1 MLRHCL
7 TLYYRVTLPESDWTI
22 NRFSSTMKRLQLE
35 SSSFCNDPSPL
46 GLGRVSVMPTC
57 RSHSMTAIN
66 HSVMSIARIQKVV
79 MVLYKYSRQTCCLWS
94 LDKPIRLCVAHTHT
108 RRTTLS
114 GRILY
119 QNVVSVKRRN
129 HKIGKNCPPPGIGER
144 FSGSTALFL
153 TDRTN
158 GRAYATVLRLSVCP
172 SVRRLWRYVLWLNG
186 AS

>member
-129 HKIGKNCPPPGIGER
+129 HKIGKNCPPPRYRG
-144 FSGSTALFL
+144 TFL
-153 TDRTN
+153 RVDCIIFNRP
-158 GRAYATVLRLSVCP
+158 Y
-172 SVRRLWRYVLWLNG
+172 
-186 AS
+186 